1 MDHGTQMSGDC
12 TEVSNTPETTELSV
26 VLPVYNEKD
35 NLIQMHAEL
44 KRSLDNIGKP
54 YEILFVDD
62 GSDDG
67 SMEILED
74 ISATDCS
81 VRVVQF
87 RRNFGQTAALAAG
100 LDLSKGEII
109 VTLDADLQND
119 PTDIPILLDAISQGA
134 DLVCGWRH
142 ERKDGYWL
150 RLVPSKI
157 ANAIISL
164 TTDVKLHDYGCT
176 LKAMRREV
184 AENLRL
190 YGEMHRFI
198 PAIASW
204 YGINIVEIKVNHRA
218 RTSGTS
224 KYGLSRT
231 YRVILDLLTV
241 KFMLAPSSR
250 PIQLFGNLGLLG
262 GMAGG
267 VLLAWLGIQRIFFSV
282 PLANKSIVYL
292 AILLIII
299 GFQLVTLGL
308 LAELQAR
315 SYHESSGK
323 PIYVIRK
330 IV

>member
-1 MDHGTQMSGDC
+1 MAGDAFELGTA
-12 TEVSNTPETTELSV
+12 VELSV

-35 NLIQMHAEL
+35 NILQVYGEL
-44 KRSLDNIGKP
+44 KTALDGIGRS

-62 GSDDG
+62 GSNDG
-67 SMEILED
+67 SADVLEQ
-74 ISATDCS
+74 ISTTDVN
-81 VRVVQF
+81 VRAVQF

-100 LDLSKGEII
+100 LDLSRGDVII
-109 VTLDADLQND
+109 TLDADLQND
-119 PTDIPILLDAISQGA
+119 PSDIPDLLGQIDQGA

-142 ERKDGYWL
+142 NRKDGYWL
-150 RLVPSKI
+150 RLIPSRV
-157 ANAIISL
+157 ANAIISM

-184 AENLRL
+184 AENLSL

-204 YGINIVEIKVNHRA
+204 YGIKIVELRVNHRA
-218 RTSGTS
+218 RTSGVS

-241 KFMLAPSSR
+241 KFMLSPSSR
-250 PIQLFGNLGLLG
+250 PIRLFGSLGLLG
-262 GMAGG
+262 GTVGS
-267 VLLAWLGIQRIFFSV
+267 LLLLWLGIQRIFFDTS
-282 PLANKSIVYL
+282 LANKSMVYL
-292 AILLIII
+292 AILLVVV

-315 SYHESSGK
+315 SYHQSNGK

-330 IV
+330 IT

>member
-1 MDHGTQMSGDC
+1 
-12 TEVSNTPETTELSV
+12 
-26 VLPVYNEKD
+26 
-35 NLIQMHAEL
+35 MHAEL

-323 PIYVIRK
+323 SIYVIRK

>member
-262 GMAGG
+262 GMTGG

>member
-1 MDHGTQMSGDC
+1 MNYKAQMPGDVFEAGTA
-12 TEVSNTPETTELSV
+12 VELSV

-35 NLIQMHAEL
+35 NLLKVYGEL
-44 KRSLDNIGKP
+44 KTALDGIGRS

-62 GSDDG
+62 GSNDG
-67 SMEILED
+67 SVNVLEQ
-74 ISATDCS
+74 ISTTDGN
-81 VRVVQF
+81 VRAVQF

-100 LDLSKGEII
+100 LDLSRGDVII
-109 VTLDADLQND
+109 TLDADLQND
-119 PTDIPILLDAISQGA
+119 PSDIPDLLGQIDQGA

-142 ERKDGYWL
+142 NRKDGYWL
-150 RLVPSKI
+150 RLIPSKI
-157 ANAIISL
+157 ANAIISM

-184 AENLRL
+184 AENLSL

-204 YGINIVEIKVNHRA
+204 YGIKIVELKVNHRA
-218 RTSGTS
+218 RTSGVS

-241 KFMLAPSSR
+241 KFMLSPSSR
-250 PIQLFGNLGLLG
+250 PIQLFGSLGLLG
-262 GMAGG
+262 GTAGG
-267 VLLAWLGIQRIFFSV
+267 LLLFWLGIQRIFLGT
-282 PLANKSIVYL
+282 PLANKSILYL
-292 AILLIII
+292 AILLVVV

-308 LAELQAR
+308 LAELQTR
-315 SYHESSGK
+315 SYHQSNGK

-330 IV
+330 II

>member
-1 MDHGTQMSGDC
+1 MDYKAQMAGDAFELGTA
-12 TEVSNTPETTELSV
+12 VELSV

-35 NLIQMHAEL
+35 NILQVYGEL
-44 KRSLDNIGKP
+44 KTALDGIGRS

-62 GSDDG
+62 GSNDG
-67 SMEILED
+67 SADVLEQ
-74 ISATDCS
+74 ISTTDVN
-81 VRVVQF
+81 VRAVQF

-100 LDLSKGEII
+100 LDLSRGDVII
-109 VTLDADLQND
+109 TLDADLQND
-119 PTDIPILLDAISQGA
+119 PSDIPDLLGQIDQGA

-142 ERKDGYWL
+142 NRKDGYWL
-150 RLVPSKI
+150 RLIPSRV
-157 ANAIISL
+157 ANAIISM

-184 AENLRL
+184 AENLSL

-204 YGINIVEIKVNHRA
+204 YGIKIVELRVNHRA
-218 RTSGTS
+218 RTSGVS

-241 KFMLAPSSR
+241 KFMLSPSSR
-250 PIQLFGNLGLLG
+250 PIRLFGSLGLLG
-262 GMAGG
+262 GTVGS
-267 VLLAWLGIQRIFFSV
+267 LLLLWLGIQRIFFDTS
-282 PLANKSIVYL
+282 LANKSMVYL
-292 AILLIII
+292 AILLVVV

-315 SYHESSGK
+315 SYHQSNGK

-330 IV
+330 IT

>member
-1 MDHGTQMSGDC
+1 MTGRWRFSKISLPQIA
-12 TEVSNTPETTELSV
+12 VSVWSSFDEISDKLRL
-26 VLPVYNEKD
+26 LP
-35 NLIQMHAEL
+35 QA
-44 KRSLDNIGKP
+44 S
-54 YEILFVDD
+54 
-62 GSDDG
+62 
-67 SMEILED
+67 
-74 ISATDCS
+74 ISP
-81 VRVVQF
+81 
-87 RRNFGQTAALAAG
+87 
-100 LDLSKGEII
+100 KGEII

>member
-1 MDHGTQMSGDC
+1 MDYKAQMPDDVGKVA
-12 TEVSNTPETTELSV
+12 TVVELSV

-35 NLIQMHAEL
+35 NLQQVHSEL
-44 KRSLDNIGKP
+44 KVALDGIGRP

-62 GSDDG
+62 GSNDG
-67 SMEILED
+67 SIDVLEQ
-74 ISATDCS
+74 ISTTDVN
-81 VRVVQF
+81 VRAVQF

-100 LDLSKGEII
+100 LDLSRGDVI

-119 PTDIPILLDAISQGA
+119 PTDIPDLLEKIDQGA

-142 ERKDGYWL
+142 NRKDGYWL
-150 RLVPSKI
+150 RLIPSRV
-157 ANAIISL
+157 ANAIISM

-184 AENLRL
+184 AENLNL

-204 YGINIVEIKVNHRA
+204 YGIKIVEIRVKHRA
-218 RTSGTS
+218 RTSGVS

-241 KFMLAPSSR
+241 KFMLSPSSR
-250 PIQLFGNLGLLG
+250 PIQLFGSLGLLG
-262 GMAGG
+262 GTVGG
-267 VLLAWLGIQRIFFSV
+267 LLLVWLGIQRLYQDI
-282 PLANKSIVYL
+282 PLSDRPIVYL
-292 AILLIII
+292 AILLVVV

-308 LAELQAR
+308 LAELQTR
-315 SYHESSGK
+315 SYHESNGK

-330 IV
+330 II

>member
-1 MDHGTQMSGDC
+1 
-12 TEVSNTPETTELSV
+12 
-26 VLPVYNEKD
+26 
-35 NLIQMHAEL
+35 MHAEL

-299 GFQLVTLGL
+299 GFQLVALGL

>member
-1 MDHGTQMSGDC
+1 MNYKAQMPGDAFEAGTA
-12 TEVSNTPETTELSV
+12 VELSV

-35 NLIQMHAEL
+35 NLLKVYGEL
-44 KRSLDNIGKP
+44 KTALDGIGRS

-62 GSDDG
+62 GSNDG
-67 SMEILED
+67 SVNVLEQ
-74 ISATDCS
+74 ISTTDGN
-81 VRVVQF
+81 VRAVQF

-100 LDLSKGEII
+100 LDLSRGDVII
-109 VTLDADLQND
+109 TLDADLQND
-119 PTDIPILLDAISQGA
+119 PSDIPDLLGQIDQGA

-142 ERKDGYWL
+142 NRKDGYWL
-150 RLVPSKI
+150 RLIPSKI
-157 ANAIISL
+157 ANAIISM

-184 AENLRL
+184 AENLSL

-204 YGINIVEIKVNHRA
+204 YGIKIVELKVNHRA
-218 RTSGTS
+218 RTSGVS

-241 KFMLAPSSR
+241 KFMLSPSSR
-250 PIQLFGNLGLLG
+250 PIQLFGSLGLLG
-262 GMAGG
+262 GTAGG
-267 VLLAWLGIQRIFFSV
+267 LLLFWLGIQRIFLGT
-282 PLANKSIVYL
+282 PLANKSILYL
-292 AILLIII
+292 AILLVVV

-308 LAELQAR
+308 LAELQTR
-315 SYHESSGK
+315 SYHQSNGK

-330 IV
+330 II

>member
-1 MDHGTQMSGDC
+1 MDYKAQMAGDAF
-12 TEVSNTPETTELSV
+12 ELETAVELSV

-35 NLIQMHAEL
+35 NLLQVYGEL
-44 KRSLDNIGKP
+44 KTALDGIGRS

-62 GSDDG
+62 GSNDG
-67 SMEILED
+67 SADVLEQ
-74 ISATDCS
+74 ISTTDVN
-81 VRVVQF
+81 VRAVQF

-100 LDLSKGEII
+100 LDLSRGDVII
-109 VTLDADLQND
+109 TLDADLQND
-119 PTDIPILLDAISQGA
+119 PSDIPDLLGQIDQGA

-142 ERKDGYWL
+142 NRKDGYWL
-150 RLVPSKI
+150 RLIPSRV
-157 ANAIISL
+157 ANAIISM

-184 AENLRL
+184 AENLSL

-204 YGINIVEIKVNHRA
+204 YGIKIVELRVNHRA
-218 RTSGTS
+218 RTSGVS

-241 KFMLAPSSR
+241 KFMLSPSSR
-250 PIQLFGNLGLLG
+250 PIRLFGSLGLLG
-262 GMAGG
+262 GTVGS
-267 VLLAWLGIQRIFFSV
+267 LLLLWLGIQRIFFDTS
-282 PLANKSIVYL
+282 LANKSMVYL
-292 AILLIII
+292 AILLVVV

-315 SYHESSGK
+315 SYHQSNGK

-330 IV
+330 IT

>member
-1 MDHGTQMSGDC
+1 MDYKAQMAGDAFELGTA
-12 TEVSNTPETTELSV
+12 VELSV

-35 NLIQMHAEL
+35 NILQVYGEL
-44 KRSLDNIGKP
+44 KTALDGIGRS

-62 GSDDG
+62 GSNDG
-67 SMEILED
+67 SADVLEQM
-74 ISATDCS
+74 STTDVN
-81 VRVVQF
+81 VRAVQF

-100 LDLSKGEII
+100 LDLSRGDVII
-109 VTLDADLQND
+109 TLDADLQND
-119 PTDIPILLDAISQGA
+119 PSDIPDLLGQIDQGA

-142 ERKDGYWL
+142 NRKDGYWL
-150 RLVPSKI
+150 RLIPSRV
-157 ANAIISL
+157 ANAIISM

-184 AENLRL
+184 AENLSL

-204 YGINIVEIKVNHRA
+204 YGIKIVELRVNHRA
-218 RTSGTS
+218 RTSGVS

-241 KFMLAPSSR
+241 KFMLSPSSR
-250 PIQLFGNLGLLG
+250 PIRLFGSLGLLG
-262 GMAGG
+262 GTVGS
-267 VLLAWLGIQRIFFSV
+267 LLLLWLGIQRIFFQTS
-282 PLANKSIVYL
+282 LANKSMVYL
-292 AILLIII
+292 AILLVVV

-315 SYHESSGK
+315 SYHQSNGK

-330 IV
+330 IT

>member
-1 MDHGTQMSGDC
+1 MSGDC

-67 SMEILED
+67 SMEVLED

-87 RRNFGQTAALAAG
+87 RRYFGQTAALAAG
-100 LDLSKGEII
+100 LALSKGEII

-323 PIYVIRK
+323 SIYVIRK

>member
-1 MDHGTQMSGDC
+1 MSGDC

>member
-1 MDHGTQMSGDC
+1 
-12 TEVSNTPETTELSV
+12 
-26 VLPVYNEKD
+26 
-35 NLIQMHAEL
+35 
-44 KRSLDNIGKP
+44 
-54 YEILFVDD
+54 
-62 GSDDG
+62 
-67 SMEILED
+67 
-74 ISATDCS
+74 
-81 VRVVQF
+81 
-87 RRNFGQTAALAAG
+87 
-100 LDLSKGEII
+100 
-109 VTLDADLQND
+109 
-119 PTDIPILLDAISQGA
+119 
-134 DLVCGWRH
+134 
-142 ERKDGYWL
+142 
-150 RLVPSKI
+150 
-157 ANAIISL
+157 
-164 TTDVKLHDYGCT
+164 
-176 LKAMRREV
+176 
-184 AENLRL
+184 
-190 YGEMHRFI
+190 MHRFI

-262 GMAGG
+262 GMTGG

>member
-119 PTDIPILLDAISQGA
+119 PADIPILLDAISQGA

-150 RLVPSKI
+150 RLAPSKI

-164 TTDVKLHDYGCT
+164 TTDVKLHD
-176 LKAMRREV
+176 
-184 AENLRL
+184 
-190 YGEMHRFI
+190 
-198 PAIASW
+198 
-204 YGINIVEIKVNHRA
+204 
-218 RTSGTS
+218 
-224 KYGLSRT
+224 LS
-231 YRVILDLLTV
+231 
-241 KFMLAPSSR
+241 
-250 PIQLFGNLGLLG
+250 
-262 GMAGG
+262 
-267 VLLAWLGIQRIFFSV
+267 
-282 PLANKSIVYL
+282 
-292 AILLIII
+292 LIHI
-299 GFQLVTLGL
+299 
-308 LAELQAR
+308 
-315 SYHESSGK
+315 
-323 PIYVIRK
+323 
-330 IV
+330 

>member
-1 MDHGTQMSGDC
+1 MGHNIEMPTDC
-12 TEVSNTPETTELSV
+12 TDVSNTTELSV

-35 NLIQMHAEL
+35 NLNQMHSEL
-44 KRSLDNIGKP
+44 KRALDDVGMS

-323 PIYVIRK
+323 SIYVIRK

>member
-67 SMEILED
+67 SMEVLED

-299 GFQLVTLGL
+299 GFQLVALGL

>member
-1 MDHGTQMSGDC
+1 MDYKAQMAGDAFELGTA
-12 TEVSNTPETTELSV
+12 VELSV

-35 NLIQMHAEL
+35 NILQVYGEL
-44 KRSLDNIGKP
+44 KTALDGIGRS

-62 GSDDG
+62 GSNDG
-67 SMEILED
+67 SADVLEQ
-74 ISATDCS
+74 ISTTDVN
-81 VRVVQF
+81 VRAVQF

-100 LDLSKGEII
+100 LDLSRGDVII
-109 VTLDADLQND
+109 TLDADLQND
-119 PTDIPILLDAISQGA
+119 PSDIPDLLGQIDQGA

-142 ERKDGYWL
+142 NRKDGYWL
-150 RLVPSKI
+150 RLIPSKV
-157 ANAIISL
+157 ANAIISM

-184 AENLRL
+184 AENLSL

-204 YGINIVEIKVNHRA
+204 YGIKIVELKVNHRA
-218 RTSGTS
+218 RTSGVS

-241 KFMLAPSSR
+241 KFMLSPSSR
-250 PIQLFGNLGLLG
+250 PIRLFGSLGLLG
-262 GMAGG
+262 GTVGS
-267 VLLAWLGIQRIFFSV
+267 LLLLWLGIQRIFFDTS
-282 PLANKSIVYL
+282 LANKSMVYL
-292 AILLIII
+292 AILLVVV

-315 SYHESSGK
+315 SYHQSNGK

-330 IV
+330 IT